1 MDSGE
6 EGSLDEGIEELY
18 KKGLLVRKHEL
29 SEIFTKPTH
38 RLPEALCQRDGTSI
52 LRTGR
57 VQQRRALILLP
68 AYVQI
73 AATRGSVNKLEDE
86 SAILGKISGLETQ
99 RPVLRLVREGVGE
112 VRLHGHK
119 LRPRNVFVTLK
130 SMSNLQKGKFLRVDD
145 TIEEVI
151 IFAEQE
157 TCLQEEPESNDMSP
171 LAMQF
176 HKVECSNVVDEMG
189 ENRIPSGGLR
199 TSPHDVSKIMNENP
213 GKRCD
218 CPLPTIGKHGS
229 SGRALL
235 PVGGLTGHLS
245 ESERQVLTDSALHIY
260 EKVERAFSG
269 SILLES
275 HEKLSDHVEKYAS

>member
-1 MDSGE
+1 MDSEE

-18 KKGLLVRKHEL
+18 KKGLLVQKHEL
-29 SEIFTKPTH
+29 SEILTKSTH
-38 RLPEALCQRDGTSI
+38 RLPEALCQKDGTSI

-68 AYVQI
+68 AYVQFP
-73 AATRGSVNKLEDE
+73 ATRGNVNKLEDE

-99 RPVLRLVREGVGE
+99 RPVLRLVRKGVGE

-130 SMSNLQKGKFLRVDD
+130 SMSNLHKGKFLRVDD
-145 TIEEVI
+145 TMEEVI
-151 IFAEQE
+151 IFAELE

-176 HKVECSNVVDEMG
+176 HKVECSNVVVEMS
-189 ENRIPSGGLR
+189 ENRISSGGVR
-199 TSPHDVSKIMNENP
+199 TSPHEVPKIMNENP

-218 CPLPTIGKHGS
+218 CPLPPIGKHDS
-229 SGRALL
+229 SRSALM
-235 PVGGLTGHLS
+235 PVGGFTGHLS
-245 ESERQVLTDSALHIY
+245 ESERQGLTDSALHIY
-260 EKVERAFSG
+260 EKVERAFSS
-269 SILLES
+269 SIPLES
-275 HEKLSDHVEKYAS
+275 HGKLSDHVEKYPS